1 MSIVKKLISHTAVYG
16 LSSIVGRLL
25 SYFLVPIYTAYFL
38 PEQYGV
44 VTELYAYVAFLVVLL
59 TFGMETAYFRY
70 AKDERFTERQVFSTL
85 QAFLIGLSL
94 LFLVVSYLFFP
105 SILRFLDYGSHPDYV
120 QILLFIVVIDAITAI
135 PFARLRFFNQAKKFA
150 IVRLSSIFLNVFL
163 NLFLIVA
170 LPKLSAL
177 HFFNFNFTPD
187 ILFIF
192 VSNILASA
200 FTVLLLLRHFRD
212 LYTVNFKLLRASLI
226 YSLPLVVM
234 GIAGMVNETFDRI
247 ILKHLVVVPDSI
259 LDKSAYLM
267 HELGIYG
274 ANYKLS
280 IFMSLFIQAYR
291 YAAEPVFFSLSGEQ
305 DAKVQYAHVM
315 NYFFAFVVFIF
326 LLITLYIDFFKH
338 FISSSYHAGL
348 VVVPILLAAN
358 LCLGLIYN
366 LSIWYKVID
375 KTKFGMYTGLFGAGL
390 TIVLNFLLIP
400 SMGYLGAAWATLICY
415 FLMLCVS
422 YYLSRIYY
430 RIDYNFRKLGLLF
443 LSGSLV
449 YLFDFFL
456 RSTDLSF
463 VVSSVL
469 RTFAFFGYLFVAL
482 FVLDLNRRLKWKL
495 KL

>member
-1 MSIVKKLISHTAVYG
+1 
-16 LSSIVGRLL
+16 
-25 SYFLVPIYTAYFL
+25 
-38 PEQYGV
+38 
-44 VTELYAYVAFLVVLL
+44 
-59 TFGMETAYFRY
+59 
-70 AKDERFTERQVFSTL
+70 
-85 QAFLIGLSL
+85 
-94 LFLVVSYLFFP
+94 
-105 SILRFLDYGSHPDYV
+105 
-120 QILLFIVVIDAITAI
+120 
-135 PFARLRFFNQAKKFA
+135 
-150 IVRLSSIFLNVFL
+150 
-163 NLFLIVA
+163 
-170 LPKLSAL
+170 
-177 HFFNFNFTPD
+177 
-187 ILFIF
+187 
-192 VSNILASA
+192 
-200 FTVLLLLRHFRD
+200 
-212 LYTVNFKLLRASLI
+212 
-226 YSLPLVVM
+226 M

-259 LDKSAYLM
+259 LDKSMYLM
-267 HELGIYG
+267 HELGVYG

-422 YYLSRIYY
+422 YFLSRIYY